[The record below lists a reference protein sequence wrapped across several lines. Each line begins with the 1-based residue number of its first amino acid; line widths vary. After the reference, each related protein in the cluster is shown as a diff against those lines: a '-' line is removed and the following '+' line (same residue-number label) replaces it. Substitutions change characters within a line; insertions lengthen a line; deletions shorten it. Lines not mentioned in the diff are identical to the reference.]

1 MLSFTQSRLLLLLSD
16 KTSSSPL
23 FFSSRPPFRLPSSQA
38 TVLTHSSDHF
48 AHLLLGPGKKEKKQP
63 SRGKTL
69 SKLFR
74 LPAPTTSKL
83 GRRPK
88 ITRRKNRVSVLMR
101 VSAKEIEFEI
111 LFSGYISATLTNW
124 QSSPFPP
131 SPCLS
136 CTFLSAP
143 RGVLRGNTASL
154 PPSARAQY

>member
-16 KTSSSPL
+16 KTSSSPH
-23 FFSSRPPFRLPSSQA
+23 FFSSRPPFRLPPSRA
-38 TVLTHSSDHF
+38 TVLTHPTISPICCSVQERKKERNP
-48 AHLLLGPGKKEKKQP
+48 PGKKT
-63 SRGKTL
+63 R

-74 LPAPTTSKL
+74 QPAPTRSKL
-83 GRRPK
+83 GRLPK
-88 ITRRKNRVSVLMR
+88 ITWRKNRVSVLMR
-101 VSAKEIEFEI
+101 VSAKEIELEI

-124 QSSPFPP
+124 QFP
-131 SPCLS
+131 PCLS